1 MKNIIQSIGVLL
13 AIVKLSTASDILL
26 NDQYFS
32 NNNQKDEPH
41 IEYYANFS
49 DMYQDIRLFHDL
61 KNNSNKITVKRD
73 TLGKVLSIYWRIES
87 DSIQIWQRNFEYNDD
102 GLLSILIDKIDNKLI
117 IERLYGA
124 NAIGEI
130 FLDYKFSKGFIPRK
144 YNYYTEVFYHNYLP
158 SEYKIISMNGHII
171 GKISKEY
178 DSKGH
183 LIREIWSGGKT
194 NKILREF
201 TSKFNSANGHYE
213 LLEKDSNGEI
223 ISHIITL
230 SSIN

>member
-32 NNNQKDEPH
+32 NNNQRDERYL
-41 IEYYANFS
+41 EYYANFS
-49 DMYQDIRLFHDL
+49 DMYQDIKLFHDL

-117 IERLYGA
+117 IERFYGA
-124 NAIGEI
+124 NAIG
-130 FLDYKFSKGFIPRK
+130 K
-144 YNYYTEVFYHNYLP
+144 
-158 SEYKIISMNGHII
+158 
-171 GKISKEY
+171 
-178 DSKGH
+178 
-183 LIREIWSGGKT
+183 
-194 NKILREF
+194 KILVL
-201 TSKFNSANGHYE
+201 K
-213 LLEKDSNGEI
+213 
-223 ISHIITL
+223 
-230 SSIN
+230 